1 MKSITKYTKVLFV
14 TFLMLG
20 AASFAQE
27 QATVS
32 DEELTQFTTAF
43 QSVQKISMDAQGE
56 MMDVIQASGIE
67 MQRFNE
73 LYNESQTTED
83 NVPASATE
91 EEAKNFKNALDR
103 IESLQPFYED
113 KMNKAIVAAGM
124 TTERYEEIMM
134 VIQTSPELQQKVQTM
149 MQQ

>member
-1 MKSITKYTKVLFV
+1 MKSITKYTKVLFI
-14 TFLMLG
+14 TFLMVG

-32 DEELTQFTTAF
+32 DEELTQFATAF
-43 QSVQKISMDAQGE
+43 QSVQKVSMDAQGE
-56 MMDVIQASGIE
+56 MMEVIQASGIE

-73 LYNESQTTED
+73 LYNESQAAED

-103 IESLQPFYED
+103 IEVLQPVYED

-124 TTERYEEIMM
+124 TTERYEEVMM
-134 VIQTSPELQQKVQTM
+134 VIQTSPELQQKIQTM